1 MSKHRLLPD
10 DDYEFLAFGL
20 SCHWKDYRVAWLMN
34 RSLRMEF
41 RRETLEIDRKSGA
54 EGIAKFVFKDEANR
68 LNYVLISNHN
78 DEVYLYN
85 EFKQYDYFLLIEGYI
100 DIFDASLFK
109 QRLRSIDGIQ
119 YISEMDDQ
127 GFKDIQFFIFED

>member
-1 MSKHRLLPD
+1 MSKHRLLLD

-41 RRETLEIDRKSGA
+41 RRETLEIDRKSGP
-54 EGIAKFVFKDEANR
+54 EEFAKFVFKDEANR